1 MNGPSG
7 EGLGGVRPGPP
18 RKLVSA
24 ERLLKLLNQRLEG
37 YGHCHGCRLEGP
49 LRRLTEPE
57 EDGRNWSRYI
67 PLVCGSSAAAG
78 CIRLAERIIDDATR
92 EYNLWDED

>member
-1 MNGPSG
+1 MTSASH
-7 EGLGGVRPGPP
+7 
-18 RKLVSA
+18 RKLVSPD
-24 ERLLKLLNQRLEG
+24 RLLRLLNQRLAG
-37 YGHCHGCRLEGP
+37 YGHCERCKLMGP
-49 LRRLTEPE
+49 IRRLAEPE

-67 PLVCGSSAAAG
+67 PLVCEGGSAGG